1 LFIDLL
7 ARYFA
12 NRHSL
17 RAREIENFA
26 DDRIAFALVGNEQL
40 SHAPTSGNQQ
50 LANRLS
56 PLDLFATQRTIAR
69 RWT

>member
-26 DDRIAFALVGNEQL
+26 DDRIAFALVGNEHL

>member
-1 LFIDLL
+1 
-7 ARYFA
+7 
-12 NRHSL
+12 L